1 MQYFSKVVDFV
12 NANILWVLIAF
23 CAAWFVETLVFV
35 IRKFKRHRSFETDRY
50 YVAIASNVFAI
61 VGVYILACL
70 GVGLVNCIKDQD
82 WHFWQHYLEFLQAPV
97 YLVIAPIVC
106 VIILIVMFF
115 VYRAKFDGGFIGPL
129 LLAALTAVAGVVVL
143 TIVGFLL
150 YVIVAFLIILFKVL
164 WFVISGFFVS
174 MWEFIKTYWYW
185 VLGILLIPGIIYG
198 AIKAF
203 INYLNSFKEKL
214 FN

>member
-1 MQYFSKVVDFV
+1 MQYFYKVVDFV

-35 IRKFKRHRSFETDRY
+35 IRKFKLHISFETDRY

-61 VGVYILACL
+61 IGAYILACL
-70 GVGLVNCIKDQD
+70 CVGLVNCIKDQD
-82 WHFWQHYLEFLQAPV
+82 WHFWQHYWGFVTGSAYQ
-97 YLVIAPIVC
+97 VIAPIVGI
-106 VIILIVMFF
+106 IILIVMFF
-115 VYRAKFDGGFIGPL
+115 VYRSKFDGGFIGPI
-129 LLAALTAVAGVVVL
+129 LLAALTAGIGVVVL

-150 YVIVAFLIILFKVL
+150 YVIFSFIIILFKVL
-164 WFVISGFFVS
+164 WFVFSGFFVS
-174 MWEFIKTYWYW
+174 MWGFVTTYWPW
-185 VLGILLIPGIIYG
+185 VLGILLIPGTIYG

-214 FN
+214 F